1 MLTRENKIGLVLA
14 FLLGLMDIAFLATL
28 SANSADRP
36 PVAIV
41 VLSVVLGLVTL
52 ALVVAAWRRPTW
64 PVMITIVVLRVLSA
78 LGDIPGLFQSAGI
91 VITSVVHLV
100 ISLVCIGL
108 LRNWIRRPAG
118 TAPRETTAGASH

>member
-28 SANSADRP
+28 SADSADRP

-52 ALVVAAWRRPTW
+52 ALVVVAWRRPTW
-64 PVMITIVVLRVLSA
+64 PVMITIIGLRVVSA
-78 LGDIPGLFQSAGI
+78 LGDIPGFFQSAGI
-91 VITSVVHLV
+91 VITSVVHLA

-108 LRNWIRRPAG
+108 LWNWVRRPADAVPG
-118 TAPRETTAGASH
+118 RSRADATH